1 MLNHSCRAP
10 LLASLIGL
18 ALSLSASGVLA
29 AGEPIPPFAAPAP
42 LTAIASGPQA
52 SASSLGLVSELQQRL
67 RDRSVRELRTSY
79 NGDYGT
85 TLMLADD
92 QVVCYVALFY
102 QKNLWRVFRFESIGP
117 AEQAY
122 RQVTQQSATW
132 ASDDIRRQVLAS
144 QKRAFDKALHET
156 EARANALN
164 EDVRVMQAQ
173 RQRIAEEQKASRAE
187 VQSAEIESRA
197 SRIRLEQLQQQ
208 IRRMES
214 SLADSG
220 LAVPGQV
227 PDGNRPAR
235 RQ

>member
-1 MLNHSCRAP
+1 MLNNSRRAP

-18 ALSLSASGVLA
+18 ALSMSAAGVLA
-29 AGEPIPPFAAPAP
+29 AVEPVTASAASLGAGAAPADN
-42 LTAIASGPQA
+42 LQA
-52 SASSLGLVSELQQRL
+52 SSASLGLVSELQQRL
-67 RDRSVRELRTSY
+67 RDRTVRELRTSY

-102 QKNLWRVFRFESIGP
+102 QKNLWRVFRFESIGA

-122 RQVTQQSATW
+122 RQVTRQSAAW

-144 QKRAFDKALHET
+144 QKRAYDRALQDT

-164 EDVRVMQAQ
+164 EDLRVMQAQ
-173 RQRIAEEQKASRAE
+173 RQRIAEEQQANRAE
-187 VQSAEIESRA
+187 VQSAEVESRA
-197 SRIRLEQLQQQ
+197 SRVRLDQLQQQ

-214 SLADSG
+214 SLVDSG
-220 LAVPGQV
+220 LASP
-227 PDGNRPAR
+227 PAHGS
-235 RQ
+235 RQPRH

>member
-1 MLNHSCRAP
+1 M
-10 LLASLIGL
+10 LASLIGL

-42 LTAIASGPQA
+42 LTAIVSGPQA

-144 QKRAFDKALHET
+144 QKRAFDKALQET

>member
-1 MLNHSCRAP
+1 MLNNSRRAP
-10 LLASLIGL
+10 LLACLIGL
-18 ALSLSASGVLA
+18 MSSLSAAGVLA
-29 AGEPIPPFAAPAP
+29 AADPVPTAAAPAP
-42 LTAIASGPQA
+42 LSAGPAPAGVPQA
-52 SASSLGLVSELQQRL
+52 SPASLGLVSELQQRL
-67 RDRSVRELRTSY
+67 RDRTVRELRTSY

-122 RQVTQQSATW
+122 RQVTRQSAIW
-132 ASDDIRRQVLAS
+132 AGDDIRRQVLAS
-144 QKRAFDKALHET
+144 QKRAYDKALQDT

-164 EDVRVMQAQ
+164 EDLRVMQAQ
-173 RQRIAEEQKASRAE
+173 RTRIAEEQQAAHAE
-187 VQSAEIESRA
+187 VQSAEVESRA
-197 SRIRLEQLQQQ
+197 SRIRLDQLQQQ

-220 LAVPGQV
+220 LAT
-227 PDGNRPAR
+227 PAQGSRQPR
-235 RQ
+235 R

>member
-1 MLNHSCRAP
+1 MPNKPRRT
-10 LLASLIGL
+10 SLPARLTGL
-18 ALSLSASGVLA
+18 ALLLSVAGAQAAMEQATSPAVQAAQDSL
-29 AGEPIPPFAAPAP
+29 P
-42 LTAIASGPQA
+42 A
-52 SASSLGLVSELQQRL
+52 SASSLGLVAELQQRL
-67 RDRSVRELRTSY
+67 RDKAVRELRTSY

-102 QKNLWRVFRFESIGP
+102 QKNLWRVFRFESFAA

-122 RQVTQQSATW
+122 RQLTQQSTAW
-132 ASDDIRRQVLAS
+132 ADDDIRRQVLAS
-144 QKRAFDKALHET
+144 QKRAFDRALQES

-173 RQRIAEEQKASRAE
+173 RQRIAEEQKVSRVE

-214 SLADSG
+214 SLTDSG
-220 LAVPGQV
+220 LVIPGA
-227 PDGNRPAR
+227 PGSDRPAR

>member
-42 LTAIASGPQA
+42 LTAIVSGPQA

-132 ASDDIRRQVLAS
+132 ASDDIRRQVLVS
-144 QKRAFDKALHET
+144 QKRAFDKALQET

>member
-1 MLNHSCRAP
+1 MLNNSCRAT
-10 LLASLIGL
+10 LLASLTGL
-18 ALSLSASGVLA
+18 TLSLSA
-29 AGEPIPPFAAPAP
+29 AGAFAAAEPVPPSAALAP
-42 LTAIASGPQA
+42 LTAVGGNPRA
-52 SASSLGLVSELQQRL
+52 SAASLGLVSELQQRL

-102 QKNLWRVFRFESIGP
+102 QKNLWRVFRFESIGA

-122 RQVTQQSATW
+122 RQVTQQSAAW

-144 QKRAFDKALHET
+144 QKRAFDKALQET

-173 RQRIAEEQKASRAE
+173 RQRIAEEQKASRIE

-197 SRIRLEQLQQQ
+197 SRLRLEQLQEQ

-214 SLADSG
+214 SLSDAG
-220 LAVPGQV
+220 LAIPGVPSNSN
-227 PDGNRPAR
+227 DRPLR
-235 RQ
+235 R